1 MVVETSSSPPP
12 STSVVTSLQVKS
24 TDLCRSYFSALGV
37 LQNEARPAPLGED
50 EAARAARLQGMQ
62 ALIDDLAAGVVTAHR
77 EVDGLID
84 ELSRRVSC
92 DEPDALRRLTQAQ
105 AAHAEVTEQLR
116 ERVTRTGARA
126 ALLPSPSNT
135 HAAHPLRTWS
145 PSLITSVCAAEQT
158 ATNVRGSLDSL
169 LQSMDQT

>member
-126 ALLPSPSNT
+126 EPAAPFALQ
-135 HAAHPLRTWS
+135 HARC
-145 PSLITSVCAAEQT
+145 PSLAHVEPIADHLRVCRRANGNQCA
-158 ATNVRGSLDSL
+158 RLP
-169 LQSMDQT
+169 

>member
-126 ALLPSPSNT
+126 EPAAPFALQ
-135 HAAHPLRTWS
+135 HARCPCARGAHR
-145 PSLITSVCAAEQT
+145 
-158 ATNVRGSLDSL
+158 
-169 LQSMDQT
+169 